1 MARFILDVANLSE
14 KQIDSVMNE
23 LIHNTPI
30 VSDGIST
37 IVCVDNT
44 NGNQFYDDCKK
55 NNLSEK
61 QINNFNQND

>member
-14 KQIDSVMNE
+14 KQIDSVINE
-23 LIHNTPI
+23 LINNTPI
-30 VSDGIST
+30 ISEGIST

-44 NGNQFYDDCKK
+44 NDNQFYDDCKK

-61 QINNFNQND
+61 HIKNFNLNT

>member
-23 LIHNTPI
+23 LINNTPI

-44 NGNQFYDDCKK
+44 NDNQFYDDCKK

-61 QINNFNQND
+61 HINNFNQNN

>member
-14 KQIDSVMNE
+14 KQIDSVINE
-23 LIHNTPI
+23 LINNTPI
-30 VSDGIST
+30 ISEGIST

-44 NGNQFYDDCKK
+44 NDNQFYDDCKK

-61 QINNFNQND
+61 QIKNFNL